1 MKIKIFKH
9 KMKRNQIY
17 MFLNTNKSNRIKFL
31 NKTEKLAKTKITIM
45 KILLMNTHNNKF
57 NKIIYLKEI

>member
-1 MKIKIFKH
+1 
-9 KMKRNQIY
+9 
-17 MFLNTNKSNRIKFL
+17 MFLNTNKNNKIKFL